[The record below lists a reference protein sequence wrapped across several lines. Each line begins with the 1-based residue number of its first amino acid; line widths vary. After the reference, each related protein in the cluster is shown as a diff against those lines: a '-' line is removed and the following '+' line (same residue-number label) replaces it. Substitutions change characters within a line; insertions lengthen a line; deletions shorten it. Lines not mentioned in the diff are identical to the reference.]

1 MTLHF
6 RGQRRASSLYYRN
19 RPEITVL
26 VCAKKSAFPCM
37 VIELSEVGVSD
48 GHNYFPV
55 ISLGNLDWFFYFP
68 LKFLKQYTLAPE
80 VRSRNS

>member
-1 MTLHF
+1 MVAFVATQKALNTSRYVTLHF

-37 VIELSEVGVSD
+37 VIELSEVRVSD
-48 GHNYFPV
+48 GHNYDF
-55 ISLGNLDWFFYFP
+55 W
-68 LKFLKQYTLAPE
+68 
-80 VRSRNS
+80 